1 MKKSF
6 FILSLV
12 MLSSAALFARGISDE
27 TTDQDYRQGGY
38 RSSLEE
44 VTLSGTIEEKD
55 GGVFLKT
62 KDGEYSLG
70 APGFYRY
77 GIDIPAGENVTVEGQ
92 VVYNNGDEKHLLIQ
106 TAKYNGKEYTFS
118 NGRPNDRG
126 QMADNRNNIRAQN
139 GHGGRGG
146 YGGGQ
151 NTSRGGRK
159 NTSGRS
165 RGGNYRGNGYDK
177 NNFQPGGYSYRYNA
191 DTNN

>member
-12 MLSSAALFARGISDE
+12 MLSSAALFARGVNDE
-27 TTDQDYRQGGY
+27 ATDQDYRQGAY
-38 RSSLEE
+38 RSSLED

-62 KDGEYSLG
+62 KDGEFSLG

-77 GIDIPAGENVTVEGQ
+77 GIDIPEGENVTVEGQ
-92 VVYNNGDEKHLLIQ
+92 VVYNNGEEKHLVIR
-106 TAKYNGKEYTFS
+106 TAKYNGNEYTFS
-118 NGRPNDRG
+118 NGRPDNRG
-126 QMADNRNNIRAQN
+126 QMDNNNTREQ
-139 GHGGRGG
+139 GGRGG
-146 YGGGQ
+146 YGGRQGA
-151 NTSRGGRK
+151 SRGGRK

-165 RGGNYRGNGYDK
+165 RGGNYRDNGYDK
-177 NNFQPGGYSYRYNA
+177 NNFQPGGHGYRYNT